1 MYRRLKAYTNIDLG
15 IRTLMSIESTLSDG
29 SHKPQS
35 STPLGIRAKTFTLA
49 TQRRLI
55 RQPPDSLACDI
66 ISKCIRSLY
75 PKYLF
80 TRPILYCNHE
90 AHNFH
95 RYLLLDFCS
104 CIIDSMVQSGSPWQ
118 RCGSGPLSR

>member
-29 SHKPQS
+29 VASRNHPRHWAYALKRSRLLPSAGLSGSLPTAQ
-35 STPLGIRAKTFTLA
+35 LA
-49 TQRRLI
+49 I
-55 RQPPDSLACDI
+55 SLASVSDHFIPSNLC
-66 ISKCIRSLY
+66 
-75 PKYLF
+75 
-80 TRPILYCNHE
+80 TRPILYCNYE

-104 CIIDSMVQSGSPWQ
+104 CIIDSMVQSGSP
-118 RCGSGPLSR
+118 